1 MLVVADEIGMKKAM
15 LVHQFTSQELQP
27 GWYPTISSEE
37 LVEANRR
44 LAAIDN
50 QYRWTWVPRVTTL
63 SGSVTLQDRSSD
75 DQIQLCTAGEC
86 S

>member
-1 MLVVADEIGMKKAM
+1 MKKAM
-15 LVHQFTSQELQP
+15 LVHQFTAQELQP
-27 GWYPTISSEE
+27 GWTPTISADE

-63 SGSVTLQDRSSD
+63 NGSVTMQDRSTD
-75 DQIQLCTAGEC
+75 DLVRLRAAGER

>member
-1 MLVVADEIGMKKAM
+1 MKKAM
-15 LVHQFTSQELQP
+15 LVHKFTAQELQP
-27 GWYPTISSEE
+27 GWNPTISSKEM
-37 LVEANRR
+37 VEANRR

-75 DQIQLCTAGEC
+75 DQIQLCTAGKR